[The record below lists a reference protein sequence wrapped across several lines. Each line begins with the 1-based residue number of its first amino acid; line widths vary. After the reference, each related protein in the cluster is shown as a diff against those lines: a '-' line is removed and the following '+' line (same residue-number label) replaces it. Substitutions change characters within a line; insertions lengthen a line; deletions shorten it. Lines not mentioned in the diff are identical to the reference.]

1 MAGRD
6 AGLARPFDGPYRPDP
21 AADGQFRAEM
31 AEGGGAITLGQASA
45 DTAERLARIDAII
58 ARSAMVIAPLD
69 DVIRLVRDVSDGLDQ
84 PHGQPLKATAA
95 MRGDI
100 LIADEGA
107 VENPVQQPSKAPE
120 TRAANLAAHRRAH
133 RRAHRSGRP
142 SNIDADP
149 DLRAFILARL
159 ATHRFTRIRDDIAA
173 NFPPDRRTSPTAAQ
187 ACPPCHAGGS
197 ATARP

>member
-84 PHGQPLKATAA
+84 PLELPLKATAA

-133 RRAHRSGRP
+133 RSGRP

-159 ATHRFTRIRDDIAA
+159 ATHSFPRIRDDIAA

>member
-69 DVIRLVRDVSDGLDQ
+69 DVIRLVRDLSDGLDQ
-84 PHGQPLKATAA
+84 PLELPLKATAA

-133 RRAHRSGRP
+133 RSGRP

-149 DLRAFILARL
+149 DLRAFIRARR
-159 ATHRFTRIRDDIAA
+159 ATHRFPRIRDDIAA